1 MMAGY
6 GGLKCG
12 AAINPLSLS
21 LWARIVLIIFFF
33 PSSQGSAWAEKSR
46 QQLSGGDFGIPQRPP
61 GRPLSF
67 LSASIPHVWVPLK
80 FYCFLLPIKSLVA

>member
-21 LWARIVLIIFFF
+21 LWARIVLIIFFL

-46 QQLSGGDFGIPQRPP
+46 QQLSGGDFGHTTKTSRK
-61 GRPLSF
+61 
-67 LSASIPHVWVPLK
+67 A
-80 FYCFLLPIKSLVA
+80 